1 MNGLNLTNN
10 KLDPA
15 GYWVKALKSFIDL
28 PTVGGQMLYPGPEF
42 LGLFEQNGY
51 EMTELEQW
59 YAKEARIEM
68 QKHYSSQTCLKKEW
82 MTQDVYSYY
91 VGSSALY
98 TSNDTGLY
106 EGAHLNHCL
115 LFERRGFSGEAL
127 EQLKAFATK
136 NTLIYK
142 LIKMK
147 PKWGFDFSMDYADR
161 EGNVLEVLHY
171 EYDGFD
177 YDDIKE
183 KQEKHE
189 RIFLSIDWNN
199 AAKKLIHHRDE
210 WSSLEFFEQSAWKC
224 KYFGLDNERWK
235 MVVWDY

>member
-1 MNGLNLTNN
+1 MNGLKLTGN
-10 KLDPA
+10 KLNAD
-15 GYWVKALKSFIDL
+15 GYWTKSIKLATDF
-28 PTVGGQMLYPGPEF
+28 PRPES
-42 LGLFEQNGY
+42 LALFEQNGY
-51 EMTELEQW
+51 EMTAVEQW
-59 YAKEARIEM
+59 YAQEEGASIK
-68 QKHYSSQTCLKKEW
+68 KHYPYQSCLKNDW
-82 MTQDVYSYY
+82 MVQDVDAYFDN
-91 VGSSALY
+91 GI
-98 TSNDTGLY
+98 Y

-115 LFERRGFSGEAL
+115 LFERRGFKESALQQL
-127 EQLKAFATK
+127 EQFAKK